1 MEYNQSTV
9 NYWKAFV
16 LPYTFALEEL
26 KTKFEIMNREAQFLE
41 DYNPFEHIKTRLK
54 QPESIIKKLE
64 RKNLLPTVENAQ
76 THLQDIIGIRITC
89 CFVEDIYH
97 LKNVI
102 QKREDME
109 IIEVKDYIAN
119 PKKNGYKSL
128 HMIIKYPLSL
138 NSGTKEVFAEIQLRT
153 LAMDFWASLE
163 HKLYYKYEG
172 KIPEYLK
179 DELHDAAMKAEDL
192 DNKMATIR
200 QDIDDIEAC
209 SNQLCYHYKKR
220 FSPMRTFFAIYEKFY
235 FISSLSCEPLQFSNH
250 PLLFQ
255 LHTVLFSEE

>member
-1 MEYNQSTV
+1 V

-97 LKNVI
+97 LN
-102 QKREDME
+102 
-109 IIEVKDYIAN
+109 
-119 PKKNGYKSL
+119 
-128 HMIIKYPLSL
+128 
-138 NSGTKEVFAEIQLRT
+138 
-153 LAMDFWASLE
+153 DF
-163 HKLYYKYEG
+163 
-172 KIPEYLK
+172 
-179 DELHDAAMKAEDL
+179 
-192 DNKMATIR
+192 
-200 QDIDDIEAC
+200 
-209 SNQLCYHYKKR
+209 
-220 FSPMRTFFAIYEKFY
+220 F
-235 FISSLSCEPLQFSNH
+235 
-250 PLLFQ
+250 
-255 LHTVLFSEE
+255 